1 MNDTDPDRAQAQWW
15 LDPAIAQLAFGAS
28 ATAAASATS
37 PFDSDRITLDL
48 SDPEQRRLGEFEL
61 LELIGEGGMGLVY
74 RAMQTHL
81 QREVAVKLLSA
92 GPWASPAYIE
102 RFQQEARHAA
112 KLQHPAIVT
121 VHELGELDGLVYYAM
136 QLVRGE
142 SLAQVLKRRGGRLPA
157 REAAA
162 LMRTVAEA
170 VDYAHSLGVLH
181 LDLKPANILIGEEGQ
196 PRVADFGL
204 SRFMEP
210 GTRLDNLQTAG
221 TPSYMAPEQASTQG
235 ATINRATDV
244 WGLGA
249 ILYEL
254 LCGQPPFESADAST
268 TLLLLREGVIRRP
281 SRYAPMSPDL
291 EAICLKCL
299 ARDPGDRYP
308 TARALAD
315 ELGRFLEGREVSV
328 RPINPGQR
336 LLRWARR
343 EPRFA
348 GALAM
353 AVLALV
359 VGLAATTQQ
368 WQRADRNA
376 MTASER
382 LWESRREAALQLEQA
397 GEGWQALPLLL
408 DNAKEQAIAG
418 HDEAMLLDRRRI
430 GLLLG
435 QGATLIDT
443 IAIADANPLAVALS
457 EDGSR
462 VAIALS
468 DQSVRWYDTA
478 TLEERGRVSLRG
490 RISSGGQ
497 ARSIVLL
504 RFVGNTRLRATLEW
518 YRHYAS
524 PTNGD
529 TWLLDLERGAV
540 LEPPPAFPR
549 FSDANYSDDGRIMLA
564 RNTDRQVQL
573 WRTTPSTPLSAPV
586 ALPSAG
592 SDALPWIIGPRGRH
606 AMALDAAMQKLHLYA
621 LPQLRQ
627 LRTLDFPNQAGV
639 SAWAISPDGDHAALG
654 DVEGRVFMLDLQT
667 GALRALPSA
676 RGREIT
682 WLTFSEDG
690 TWLAAAGVDG
700 RVHAFAA
707 ESGDALVSG
716 SMAHDFAVRRV
727 GLSRTRR
734 LLVVAGEGR
743 IALWRLPA
751 GAGSRALPPIRIAL
765 APAMHAQA
773 GSYAVDWSMATGLLA
788 SAGIDGQVR
797 LWRMPAGSTAPATTP
812 RQLPESIHAD
822 GRRTVDVEWNQLR
835 VASLDGRNASPWLSL
850 AQPPGFAEL
859 VGDGRTLV
867 VTVGPQL
874 RIYDAPDSTEPVLR
888 LRSAP
893 IALPNSPQGLL
904 VSRDGRRAL
913 LDFGVRHESGFGN
926 QLQLYDLVTGR
937 RLPGELVLQGPL
949 LTLAF
954 SPDGQRI
961 VAIGPTD
968 GATTVLDAQ
977 PLRVVGEYPHDP
989 FQPVVAA
996 DFSMNGRDL
1005 LMLTRAGDPRFGG
1018 DALLIWDPLADMER
1032 TRHDL
1037 GSARPYGVIALE
1049 RGAFLPAEAGHLV
1062 LDGTDL
1068 RRLPH
1073 AEDAADSTMGA
1084 YAVSADRRLLASA
1097 LRRSIFLYT
1106 ADGVQLG
1113 APLRIDT
1120 AAIDGIAGV
1129 AFSPDA
1135 TRLLARTVGGVAH
1148 WTIAPEPRPHVELD
1162 ALLAKLGTDNHS
1174 PQQLRI
1180 PSAPERAALRA
1191 LDPGAW
1197 PGRQR
1202 RPAPAIAGY
1211 APLDRSP
1218 IPARAA
1224 GTRDTLLDLS
1234 AHYTYGPDSVRNS
1247 YGVIRPFLRPFPAG
1261 VQRLAGVE
1269 FDLRG
1274 MVEVDGDGLA
1284 DCVETPAGRPIA
1296 AVHALLLPTIR
1307 TRDDRP
1313 QLLAELILQYR
1324 DGGEARVPI
1333 RSGRE
1338 VQGYVDDRAVPQAFS
1353 SKIPR
1358 GTLGIGTS
1366 TLAAPRLANPQPGR
1380 ALRCIDLRTTGEPML
1395 ILGFTVEPA
1404 TLPPTA
1410 AVIPDRFSR

>member
-1 MNDTDPDRAQAQWW
+1 MSVTGPDRAQDQWW
-15 LDPAIAQLAFGAS
+15 LDPAIAKLAFGAS
-28 ATAAASATS
+28 AAAAASRSVA
-37 PFDSDRITLDL
+37 FDSDRIELDL
-48 SDPEQRRLGEFEL
+48 EDPEQRRLGEFEL

-102 RFQQEARHAA
+102 RFQLEARHAA
-112 KLQHPAIVT
+112 RLQHPAIVT

-136 QLVRGE
+136 QLVRGP
-142 SLAQVLKRRGGRLPA
+142 SLAEALKQRGGKLPA

-170 VDYAHSLGVLH
+170 VDYAHVLGVLH
-181 LDLKPANILIGEEGQ
+181 LDLKPANILLGEEGQ

-221 TPSYMAPEQASTQG
+221 TPSYMAPEQASTEG
-235 ATINRATDV
+235 ATISRATDV

-249 ILYEL
+249 ILYEM

-268 TLLLLREGVIRRP
+268 TLLLLKEGVMRRP

-299 ARDPGDRYP
+299 ARDPADRYP

-328 RPINPGQR
+328 RRLNPAQR

-343 EPRFA
+343 EPKFA
-348 GALAM
+348 TALAM
-353 AVLALV
+353 AVVALLI
-359 VGLAATTQQ
+359 GLAATTQQ

-376 MTASER
+376 VTASER
-382 LWESRREAALQLEQA
+382 LWESRREGALQLEQD
-397 GEGWQALPLLL
+397 GEGWQALPMLLA
-408 DNAKEQAIAG
+408 NAKEQAMAG
-418 HDEAMLLDRRRI
+418 RNEAALLDQRRI

-435 QGATLIDT
+435 QGATLIDS

-457 EDGSR
+457 DDASR
-462 VAIALS
+462 LAIALS

-478 TLEERGRVSLRG
+478 TLEERGRISLRG

-504 RFVGNTRLRATLEW
+504 RFVGNGRLRATLEW
-518 YRHYAS
+518 YRHFAS

-529 TWLLDLERGAV
+529 TWLLDLEREVV
-540 LEPPPAFPR
+540 LEPPAAFPR
-549 FSDANYSDDGRIMLA
+549 FSDANYSDDGRMLLA

-573 WRTTPSTPLSAPV
+573 WRTTPATPLSAPV
-586 ALPSAG
+586 TVPSAG
-592 SDALPWIIGPRGRH
+592 TDALPWMIGPGGRH
-606 AMALDAAMQKLHLYA
+606 AMALDVAMQKLHLYA
-621 LPQLRQ
+621 LPQLRL

-639 SAWAISPDGDHAALG
+639 SAWAISPDGVHAAVG
-654 DVEGRVFMLDLQT
+654 DAQGRVFMLDIQT
-667 GALRALPSA
+667 GALRALPSG

-690 TWLAAAGVDG
+690 AWLAAAGVDG
-700 RVHAFAA
+700 RVHAFEV
-707 ESGDALVSG
+707 ESGDPLVSG

-727 GLSRTRR
+727 GLSRARR

-743 IALWRLPA
+743 VALWRLPA

-765 APAMHAQA
+765 GPAMHAQA

-797 LWRMPAGSTAPATTP
+797 LWRMPAGSTAPATAP
-812 RQLPESIHAD
+812 RQLPENVHAD
-822 GRRTVDVEWNQLR
+822 GRRTVDVEWNKLR
-835 VASLDGRNASPWLSL
+835 VTSLDGRNASPWLSL

-859 VGDGRTLV
+859 VGDGQTLV
-867 VTVGPQL
+867 ATVGPQL
-874 RIYDAPDSTEPVLR
+874 RIYDAPSSVASVLR

-904 VSRDGRRAL
+904 VSRDGRRAV
-913 LDFGVRHESGFGN
+913 LDFGVPHESGFGS
-926 QLQLYDLVTGR
+926 QLQLYDLVAGR
-937 RLPGELVLQGPL
+937 RLPGQVVLQGPL
-949 LTLAF
+949 LMLAF

-968 GATTVLDAQ
+968 GATTVLAAQ
-977 PLRVVGEYPHDP
+977 PLRMIGEYPHDP
-989 FQPVVAA
+989 FQPVVGA

-1005 LMLTRAGDPRFGG
+1005 LMVTRAGDPRLGG
-1018 DALLIWDPLADMER
+1018 NTLQIWDPATDVEG

-1037 GSARPYGVIALE
+1037 GSAQPYGVVALE
-1049 RGAFLPAEAGHLV
+1049 RGAFLPAETGHLL
-1062 LDGTDL
+1062 LDGTVL

-1073 AEDAADSTMGA
+1073 AEDATDSTMGA
-1084 YAVSADRRLLASA
+1084 FAVSADRRLLASA

-1106 ADGVQLG
+1106 ADGVQVG

-1129 AFSPDA
+1129 AFSPDG
-1135 TRLLARTVGGVAH
+1135 TRLLARTVTGVAH
-1148 WTIAPEPRPHVELD
+1148 WTIAPEPRPHAEFD
-1162 ALLAKLGTDNHS
+1162 ILLARLSTDKDS
-1174 PQQLRI
+1174 AQQLRI
-1180 PSAPERAALRA
+1180 PSATERATLRT

-1197 PGRQR
+1197 PGPQR
-1202 RPAPAIAGY
+1202 RPSPAISGY

-1218 IPARAA
+1218 IPARAP
-1224 GTRDTLLDLS
+1224 GTTDTLLDLS

-1261 VQRLAGVE
+1261 VQRLAGVD

-1274 MVEVDGDGLA
+1274 MVEVDRDGLA
-1284 DCVETPAGRPIA
+1284 DCVKTPDGRQIA

-1307 TRDDRP
+1307 TRDDQPR
-1313 QLLAELILQYR
+1313 LLAELVLHYL
-1324 DGGEARVPI
+1324 DGGQARVPV

-1338 VQGYVDDRAVPQAFS
+1338 VQGYGDDRAVPHAFS
-1353 SKIPR
+1353 VKTPR
-1358 GTLGIGTS
+1358 GTLGIGST

-1395 ILGFTVEPA
+1395 ILGLTVEA
-1404 TLPPTA
+1404 A
-1410 AVIPDRFSR
+1410 AVP

>member
-1 MNDTDPDRAQAQWW
+1 MTPGGADGSHPPWW

-28 ATAAASATS
+28 AHAQATGL
-37 PFDSDRITLDL
+37 PGFGSDRVELDL
-48 SDPEQRRLGEFEL
+48 DDPEQRRLGEFEL

-74 RAMQTHL
+74 RAQQTHL
-81 QREVAVKLLSA
+81 QREVAVKLLSS
-92 GPWASPAYIE
+92 GPWASPGYIA

-121 VHELGELDGLVYYAM
+121 VFEMGELEGLVYYAM

-142 SLAQVLKRRGGRLPA
+142 SLAQHLQRQGGKLPEA
-157 REAAA
+157 RAAA

-170 VDYAHSLGVLH
+170 VDYAHTLGVLH
-181 LDLKPANILIGEEGQ
+181 LDLKPANILLDEEGQ

-210 GTRLDNLQTAG
+210 DANLDNLQTAG
-221 TPSYMAPEQASTQG
+221 TPSYMAPEQAVTDG
-235 ATINRATDV
+235 AGLSRATDV

-249 ILYEL
+249 ILYEA
-254 LCGQPPFESADAST
+254 LCGQPPFEAADASS
-268 TLLLLREGVIRRP
+268 TLLLLRQGVVRRP
-281 SRYAPMSPDL
+281 SRFGRMSPDL

-299 ARDPGDRYP
+299 AREPADRYP

-315 ELGRFLEGREVSV
+315 DLGRYLEGRAVSV
-328 RPINPGQR
+328 RTLSAPQR
-336 LLRWARR
+336 VWRWSKR
-343 EPRFA
+343 EPKLA
-348 GALAM
+348 GASALAM
-353 AVLALV
+353 LALV
-359 VGLAATTQQ
+359 LGLVATTQQ
-368 WQRADRNA
+368 WQRAENNA
-376 MTASER
+376 LTANQR
-382 LWESRREAALQLEQA
+382 LWEGRREAALRLEQN
-397 GEGWQALPLLL
+397 GEGWEALPQLLH
-408 DNAKEQAIAG
+408 NAKEQALAG
-418 HDEAMLLDRRRI
+418 RDEAVLLDRRRI

-462 VAIALS
+462 LAIALS

-504 RFVGNTRLRATLEW
+504 RFVGNDRLRATLEW

-529 TWLLDLERGAV
+529 TWLLDLEREAV
-540 LEPPPAFPR
+540 LEPPAAFAH
-549 FSDANYSDDGRIMLA
+549 FSDANYSDDGRILLA

-573 WRTTPSTPLSAPV
+573 WRATPSTPLSAPV
-586 ALPSAG
+586 TVPSAG
-592 SDALPWIIGPRGRH
+592 TDALPWMIGPGGRH
-606 AMALDAAMQKLHLYA
+606 AMALDVAMQKLHLYA
-621 LPQLRQ
+621 LPQLRH

-639 SAWAISPDGDHAALG
+639 SAWAISPDGARAALG
-654 DVEGRVFMLDLQT
+654 DAEGRVFLLDIQT

-682 WLTFSEDG
+682 WLSFSEDG
-690 TWLAAAGVDG
+690 AWLAAAGVDG

-707 ESGDALVSG
+707 ESGDPLVSG
-716 SMAHDFAVRRV
+716 SMAHDFSVRRV
-727 GLSRTRR
+727 GISRNRR
-734 LLVVAGEGR
+734 LLVAAGEGR

-765 APAMHAQA
+765 APAMHGQA
-773 GSYAVDWSMATGLLA
+773 GSYAVDWSMRSGLLA
-788 SAGIDGQVR
+788 STGIDGQVR
-797 LWRMPAGSTAPATTP
+797 LWRMPAGPTAPASTP
-812 RQLPESIHAD
+812 RQLPENVHAD
-822 GRRTVDVEWNQLR
+822 GRRTVDVEWNKLR
-835 VASLDGRNASPWLSL
+835 IASLDGSNASPWLSL

-874 RIYDAPDSTEPVLR
+874 RIYDAPSSNAPALR
-888 LRSAP
+888 PRTAP
-893 IALPNSPQGLL
+893 IALPNSPQSLL

-913 LDFGVRHESGFGN
+913 LGFGVRHESGFGD

-937 RLPGELVLQGPL
+937 RLPGEVVLQGPL
-949 LTLAF
+949 LMLAF

-977 PLRVVGEYPHDP
+977 PLRLIGEYPHDP
-989 FQPVVAA
+989 FQPVVGA

-1005 LMLTRAGDPRFGG
+1005 LMVTRAGDPRFGG
-1018 DALLIWDPLADMER
+1018 DALLTWDPAADVER
-1032 TRHDL
+1032 TRHAL
-1037 GSARPYGVIALE
+1037 GGARPYGVIALE
-1049 RGAFLPAEAGHLV
+1049 HGAFLPAETGHLL
-1062 LDGTDL
+1062 LDGTGL
-1068 RRLPH
+1068 RRLPL
-1073 AEDAADSTMGA
+1073 AEDASDSTMGA
-1084 YAVSADRRLLASA
+1084 YAVSADRRLLALA
-1097 LRRSIFLYT
+1097 MRRSIFLYT
-1106 ADGVQLG
+1106 ANGVQVG

-1120 AAIDGIAGV
+1120 PAIDGIVGV
-1129 AFSPDA
+1129 TFSPDG

-1148 WTIAPEPRPHVELD
+1148 WTIAPEPRPDVELD
-1162 ALLAKLGTDNHS
+1162 ALLARLDTDGGS
-1174 PQQLRI
+1174 PQRLRI
-1180 PSAPERAALRA
+1180 PSAPVRAALRA
-1191 LDPGAW
+1191 RDPGAW
-1197 PGRQR
+1197 PGLQR
-1202 RPAPAIAGY
+1202 RPSPAIAGY

-1218 IPARAA
+1218 IPARAP
-1224 GTRDTLLDLS
+1224 GTPDTLLDLS

-1247 YGVIRPFLRPFPAG
+1247 YGVIRPFMRPFPAG
-1261 VQRLAGVE
+1261 VQRLGGVD

-1274 MVEVDGDGLA
+1274 MVEVGRDGLA
-1284 DCVETPAGRPIA
+1284 DCVATPAGRPVA

-1313 QLLAELILQYR
+1313 HLLAEMILHYR
-1324 DGGEARVPI
+1324 DGGQARVPI

-1338 VQGYVDDRAVPQAFS
+1338 VQGYGDDRAVPHAFS
-1353 SKIPR
+1353 TKIPR
-1358 GTLGIGTS
+1358 GTLGIGTA

-1395 ILGFTVEPA
+1395 ILGFTVEPVA
-1404 TLPPTA
+1404 PPRTA
-1410 AVIPDRFSR
+1410 AVISSPISR

>member
-1 MNDTDPDRAQAQWW
+1 MSDTGPDRAQDQWW
-15 LDPAIAQLAFGAS
+15 LDPAIAKLAFGAS
-28 ATAAASATS
+28 AAAADSRSAA
-37 PFDSDRITLDL
+37 FDSDRVELDL
-48 SDPEQRRLGEFEL
+48 EDPEQRRLGEFEL

-102 RFQQEARHAA
+102 RFQLEARHAA

-136 QLVRGE
+136 QLVRGP
-142 SLAQVLKRRGGRLPA
+142 SLAEALKQRGGKLPA

-170 VDYAHSLGVLH
+170 VDYAHLLGVLH
-181 LDLKPANILIGEEGQ
+181 LDLKPANILLGEEGQ

-221 TPSYMAPEQASTQG
+221 TPSYMAPEQASTEG
-235 ATINRATDV
+235 ATLSRATDV

-268 TLLLLREGVIRRP
+268 TLLLLKEGVIRNP

-299 ARDPGDRYP
+299 ARDPADRYP
-308 TARALAD
+308 TARAVAD
-315 ELGRFLEGREVSV
+315 ELGHFLEGREVSV
-328 RPINPGQR
+328 RRLNPGQR
-336 LLRWARR
+336 MLHWARR
-343 EPRFA
+343 EPKFA

-353 AVLALV
+353 AVLALM

-368 WQRADRNA
+368 WQRADLNA
-376 MTASER
+376 MKASER
-382 LWESRREAALQLEQA
+382 LWESRREAALQMEQD
-397 GEGWQALPLLL
+397 GEGWQALPQLLR
-408 DNAKEQAIAG
+408 NAKEQALAG
-418 HDEAMLLDRRRI
+418 RNEAALLDRRRI

-462 VAIALS
+462 LAIALT

-497 ARSIVLL
+497 ARSIVML
-504 RFVGNTRLRATLEW
+504 RFVGNDRLRATLEW
-518 YRHYAS
+518 YRHFAS

-529 TWLLDLERGAV
+529 TWLLDLERGVV
-540 LEPPPAFPR
+540 LEPPAAFAQ
-549 FSDANYSDDGRIMLA
+549 FSDTNYSDDGRIMLA

-592 SDALPWIIGPRGRH
+592 TDALPWMIGPGGRH
-606 AMALDAAMQKLHLYA
+606 AMALDLGMQKLHLYA
-621 LPQLRQ
+621 LPQLRH

-654 DVEGRVFMLDLQT
+654 DVAGRVFMFDIQT
-667 GALRALPSA
+667 GALRTLPSA

-690 TWLAAAGVDG
+690 AWLAAAGVDG
-700 RVHAFAA
+700 RVQAFAA
-707 ESGDALVSG
+707 ASGDPLVSG
-716 SMAHDFAVRRV
+716 GMAHDFAVRRV
-727 GLSRTRR
+727 GLSRARR

-743 IALWRLPA
+743 TALWRLPA
-751 GAGSRALPPIRIAL
+751 GAGSTALPPVRIAL
-765 APAMHAQA
+765 GPAMHAQA
-773 GSYAVDWSMATGLLA
+773 GSYAVDWSMGAGLLV
-788 SAGIDGQVR
+788 SAGTDGHVR
-797 LWRMPAGSTAPATTP
+797 LWRMPAGSSAPVTAP
-812 RQLPESIHAD
+812 RQLPESVHTD
-822 GRRTVDVEWNQLR
+822 GKRTVDVEWNKLR
-835 VASLDGRNASPWLSL
+835 VASLDGRNATPWLSL

-874 RIYDAPDSTEPVLR
+874 RIYDAPPSNAPALR
-888 LRSAP
+888 QRTVP
-893 IALPNSPQGLL
+893 IALPNSPQSLL

-913 LDFGVRHESGFGN
+913 LDFGVPHESGYGN

-937 RLPGELVLQGPL
+937 RLPGEVVLQGPL
-949 LTLAF
+949 LMLAF

-961 VAIGPTD
+961 VAIGPTE

-989 FQPVVAA
+989 FQPVVGA

-1005 LMLTRAGDPRFGG
+1005 LMVTRADDPRFGG
-1018 DALLIWDPLADMER
+1018 DALLTWDPQADVEG

-1049 RGAFLPAEAGHLV
+1049 RGAFLPAETGPVL
-1062 LDGTDL
+1062 LDGTGL
-1068 RRLPH
+1068 RQLPR
-1073 AEDAADSTMGA
+1073 AEDASDSTMGA
-1084 YAVSADRRLLASA
+1084 YAVSADRRLVAHA
-1097 LRRSIFLYT
+1097 MRRSIFLYT
-1106 ADGVQLG
+1106 ADGLQVG

-1120 AAIDGIAGV
+1120 PAIDGIAAV
-1129 AFSPDA
+1129 AFSPDGA
-1135 TRLLARTVGGVAH
+1135 RLVARTVGRVAH
-1148 WTIAPEPRPHVELD
+1148 WTIAPEPRADVDLD
-1162 ALLAKLGTDNHS
+1162 ALLARLDTEQNS
-1174 PQQLRI
+1174 PQRLHI
-1180 PSAPERAALRA
+1180 PSALLRA
-1191 LDPGAW
+1191 GLRAGDPGAW
-1197 PGRQR
+1197 PGLQR
-1202 RPAPAIAGY
+1202 RPSPAIAGY
-1211 APLDRSP
+1211 APLDGSP
-1218 IPARAA
+1218 IPARAPA
-1224 GTRDTLLDLS
+1224 TPDSLLDLS
-1234 AHYTYGPDSVRNS
+1234 AHYTFGPDSVRNS
-1247 YGVIRPFLRPFPAG
+1247 YGAIRPFLRPFPAG
-1261 VQRLAGVE
+1261 VQRLAGVD

-1274 MVEVDGDGLA
+1274 MVEVGRDGLGT
-1284 DCVETPAGRPIA
+1284 CVATPAGRPVA
-1296 AVHALLLPTIR
+1296 AIHALLLPTIR
-1307 TRDDRP
+1307 TRADRP
-1313 QLLAELILQYR
+1313 QLLAEMILHYQ
-1324 DGGEARVPI
+1324 DGGQARIPI
-1333 RSGRE
+1333 RSARE
-1338 VQGYVDDRAVPQAFS
+1338 VQGYADDRAVPHAFS
-1353 SKIPR
+1353 VKTPR
-1358 GTLGIGTS
+1358 GTLGIRTA

-1395 ILGFTVEPA
+1395 ILGLTVEA
-1404 TLPPTA
+1404 ASPPRAA
-1410 AVIPDRFSR
+1410 AVISSRFLR